1 MNSFWV
7 ATFLSLTLEAIYL
20 NLTFNMH
27 RSMCPHYDVKIGEV
41 QMFSRRPHVQN
52 IHPHPWYIVVRLSL
66 QFHKHWCHKL
76 HIQSICDLSRWCFF
90 SLITQQSFTYQT
102 LILLMVASPRAT
114 HSQYFECNVALFSTK
129 IHGPSKWNMNPIMN
143 DELNIHHFASGSKRF
158 WVYMY

>member
-1 MNSFWV
+1 MMLKLERSKCFPDDPMFKTSIHIPGISSWDWACNFTNTGVTSFIFKASHKNCLV
-7 ATFLSLTLEAIYL
+7 DIPTSAVTSL
-20 NLTFNMH
+20 
-27 RSMCPHYDVKIGEV
+27 R
-41 QMFSRRPHVQN
+41 
-52 IHPHPWYIVVRLSL
+52 
-66 QFHKHWCHKL
+66 
-76 HIQSICDLSRWCFF
+76 ICDLSRWCFF
-90 SLITQQSFTYQT
+90 SLITQLSFTYQT